1 MRPRSLLLLGVL
13 AAGLAASC
21 SLYEPDSMLGDT
33 RVKIVLE
40 DNAVK
45 TRWADGDRVSAFAMD
60 GTRPVS
66 SYIFT
71 ASGRGKETEFF
82 CPTGVVETTDY
93 RFLYPADGSVT
104 MAGDGFTVYYAHG
117 GQNSAP

>member
-1 MRPRSLLLLGVL
+1 MRPRSLLLPGAL

-40 DNAVK
+40 DHAVK
-45 TRWADGDRVSAFAMD
+45 TRGADGDRVSAFAMD

-71 ASGRGKETEFF
+71 ASGRGK
-82 CPTGVVETTDY
+82 
-93 RFLYPADGSVT
+93 
-104 MAGDGFTVYYAHG
+104 
-117 GQNSAP
+117 